1 MKRVFSSRIG
11 KWSAFAVV
19 AVSAY
24 FINVEAQSYLG
35 RRAIVNTGL
44 VSVPFDEARA
54 QAEREGKIILVD
66 VSAVWCP
73 NCRRLDND
81 VFSNADVRRA
91 INSKFIFSRI
101 EYESEEGEMFLRAYS
116 TSGFPSLWLI
126 RGDGSVVKRLDV
138 TFSPE
143 EFISQLNK

>member
-11 KWSAFAVV
+11 KWAAFATV

-35 RRAIVNTGL
+35 RRAIANTGL
-44 VSVPFDEARA
+44 VSVPFDEALVQA
-54 QAEREGKIILVD
+54 QHDGRLILVD

-91 INSKFIFSRI
+91 INPKFIFSRI
-101 EYESEEGEMFLRAYS
+101 EYESEEGEMFLKAYS

-126 RGDGSVVKRLDV
+126 RGDGSVAKRLGV

-143 EFISQLNK
+143 DFILQLK